1 MKKGINLLVKQQKYL
16 NLEKAFKKLK
26 FLVAVLFVIFLSS
39 NLLLFFLSTR
49 QKSNIERISGE
60 KKELL
65 DYLIQNKQVEAKFVY
80 FRNKQRQLSNIL
92 KEDVNFYP
100 YYELLTQSL
109 APVPQAVLETV
120 TIDKSKVVN
129 FIVSFPDYSSML
141 VFFKIAESEAF
152 LKNFN
157 RLVLNQFTNSVNAG
171 QRYQLI
177 FKGSFIPLNE
187 S

>member
-16 NLEKAFKKLK
+16 NLEKAFNNLK
-26 FLVAVLFVIFLSS
+26 FLVVGLFVIFIGS
-39 NLLLFFLSTR
+39 NLLLFFLLNR
-49 QKSNIERISGE
+49 QKDTIEKLTLN

-65 DYLIQNKQVEAKFVY
+65 DYLFQHTQVEAKFVY
-80 FRNKQRQLSNIL
+80 FRNKERQVSDIL
-92 KEDVNFYP
+92 KQDVNFYP
-100 YYELLTQSL
+100 YYELLTNNL
-109 APVPQAVLETV
+109 ASVPQAILETV
-120 TIDKSKVVN
+120 TIDKLKATT

-141 VFFKIAESEAF
+141 VFFKIAESDTF

-157 RLVLNQFTNSVNAG
+157 RLVLSQFTNTIGAG

-187 S
+187 N